1 VLHIQYHGPVAEVR
15 MDRPPANA
23 LNLELLEQLLAALE
37 TVRTEGARAIILTG
51 RPGMFSGGLDV
62 PALLPLDRRQIEQFW
77 SRFFALTRQLATSPV
92 PVIAAVSGHA
102 PAGGAVLALHCD
114 LRIGAAGRFRIGLNE
129 VQVGLPVPS
138 TILVALELAVGP
150 RRALQLATRG
160 ELLTMEDSLAAGLLD
175 ELVPPEQLLTTAL
188 ERANAW
194 LALPPVAMNT
204 TRLAAKAT
212 LVRALEAP
220 QDAAAAASWWFSPET
235 QAGMHQLVTRL
246 QKG

>member
-1 VLHIQYHGPVAEVR
+1 

-23 LNLELLEQLLAALE
+23 LDPELLEQLLAALE
-37 TVRTEGARAIILTG
+37 TVRMEGARAIILTG

-77 SRFFALTRQLATSPV
+77 SRFFTLTRQLATSPV
-92 PVIAAVSGHA
+92 PVVAAVSGHA

-129 VQVGLPVPS
+129 VQVGLPVPA

-150 RRALQLATRG
+150 RRALQLASRG
-160 ELLTMEDSLAAGLLD
+160 ELLAMDDALAAGLLD

-204 TRLAAKAT
+204 TRLAAKAA
-212 LVRALEAP
+212 LIRALEAP
-220 QDAAAAASWWFSPET
+220 ADAAAATSWWFSPET
-235 QAGMHQLVTRL
+235 QSGMRQLVARL

>member
-1 VLHIQYHGPVAEVR
+1 

-114 LRIGAAGRFRIGLNE
+114 LRIGAAGRFFRCWKR
-129 VQVGLPVPS
+129 VSPS
-138 TILVALELAVGP
+138 
-150 RRALQLATRG
+150 RYSR
-160 ELLTMEDSLAAGLLD
+160 TM
-175 ELVPPEQLLTTAL
+175 
-188 ERANAW
+188 
-194 LALPPVAMNT
+194 
-204 TRLAAKAT
+204 
-212 LVRALEAP
+212 
-220 QDAAAAASWWFSPET
+220 
-235 QAGMHQLVTRL
+235 
-246 QKG
+246 